1 MTVRVPMAA
10 VIAEASAREVR
21 VDARQL
27 AAGGS
32 ARLALRPIDVYRL
45 IGPYLSV
52 RFRDQFRAVAPL
64 AAYLVLFQ
72 LLILRRG
79 VEDGGVIAAGLLAAV
94 LGLAVFLEGLRLGI
108 MPFAESLGSTL
119 PARAPLGVVLVVT
132 FTLGVGV
139 TFAEPAVGAL
149 QAAGALVDPARSPLL
164 AMLLG
169 PRATWLVLSV
179 GAGVGVAA
187 ILGTLRFVK
196 GWSLKPLI
204 VAVALPTLALTTIFA
219 FHPRLAS
226 IVGLAWDCGAVTTGP
241 VTVPLVLALGIGVA
255 TSVGKGSTP
264 LAGFGI
270 VTIASLLPVLA
281 VLVLGGALEFAGASG
296 AAVAA
301 TAAAPGWHQASPG
314 VDVVLGLRAVLPLAF
329 FLLLLLRFVAKERV
343 RDPRTLAFGV
353 FLATAGMIVFNLG
366 ISYGLARLGG
376 QSGELVPGTFARVA
390 ALPASPLW
398 PGALGVAVAVLF
410 AGALG
415 FGATIAEPA
424 LAALGVTVEN
434 LTNGALRRRSLVRA
448 VALGVGGG
456 LALGALRATFDI
468 PLAAVLVP
476 AYVVALALTFLSS
489 EEFVNVAWDSAGVTT
504 GPVTVPLVLAMGLGF
519 GGAIGGSDG
528 FGMLALASI
537 GPIVSVLAAGL
548 LAQARSRRNARRR
561 LASIAQAAA

>member
-1 MTVRVPMAA
+1 MTLRVPMAA
-10 VIAEASAREVR
+10 VLAEASAREVR
-21 VDARQL
+21 VDARQVAA
-27 AAGGS
+27 AAGD
-32 ARLALRPIDVYRL
+32 RLALRPMDWYRL
-45 IGPYLSV
+45 VGPYLST

-64 AAYLVLFQ
+64 AAYLVVFQ

-79 VEDGGVIAAGLLAAV
+79 VEDGGIIAAGLLAAV
-94 LGLAVFLEGLRLGI
+94 IGLALFLEGLRLGI
-108 MPFAESLGSTL
+108 MPFAETLGSTL
-119 PARAPLGVVLVVT
+119 PARAPLSVVLAVT

-149 QAAGALVDPARSPLL
+149 QAAGALVDPARTPLL

-169 PRATWLVLSV
+169 PQATLLVLSV

-196 GWSLKPLI
+196 GWSLKPLL
-204 VAVALPTLALTTIFA
+204 VAISLPTLALTVAYA
-219 FHPRLAS
+219 FHPRLSS

-281 VLVLGGALEFAGASG
+281 VLVLGGALQFAGASL
-296 AAVAA
+296 ATA
-301 TAAAPGWHQASPG
+301 TAAATVTAWHETSPG
-314 VDVVLGLRAVLPLAF
+314 MDVVLGVRAVLPLAL
-329 FLLLLLRFVAKERV
+329 FLLILLRFVAKERV
-343 RDPRTLAFGV
+343 RDPRTLTFGIL
-353 FLATAGMIVFNLG
+353 LATGGMVVFNLG

-376 QSGELVPGTFARVA
+376 QSGELVPGTFAPVA

-398 PGALGVAVAVLF
+398 PGALGVTVAAIF

-434 LTNGALRRRSLVRA
+434 LTNGTLRRRSLVRA
-448 VALGVGGG
+448 VALGVGAG
-456 LALGALRATFDI
+456 LAVGALRATFDV

-476 AYVVALALTFLSS
+476 AYALALGLTFMSS

-519 GGAIGGSDG
+519 GGALGGSDG
-528 FGMLALASI
+528 FGLLALASI

-548 LAQARSRRNARRR
+548 LARARSRRNARRR
-561 LASIAQAAA
+561 LAPVAEAAA